1 VFESYRKFKKG
12 DEPLALLGV
21 GGRTAAY
28 YAGGQPTLLADPPTA
43 YAWLMGAP
51 QGQRRFVSV
60 RADQLA
66 RLNQLY
72 RAARR
77 TNLPVLDGRSSQIN
91 LVASEL
97 LPGEVSENPL
107 DKILLTAPPKPQRP
121 LDVNLEDKLQVI
133 GIDITDE
140 RGRLVDAVGP
150 GRTYHIKTY
159 IRVLAPMTTEWEG
172 FIHIDGYRRRHN
184 GDHKLCEGKYP
195 LSMWN
200 RADVV
205 VDDHQFKLEPN
216 FTQGSYTIYFGLY
229 SGETRLKVKSGP
241 HDGDNRIVAG
251 TLAVQ

>member
-1 VFESYRKFKKG
+1 MGDLLRGSRAAFLVAFAAFTGLVLSVEYYPTLANQLSPKEVFESYRKFKKG

-91 LVASEL
+91 LVASL
-97 LPGEVSENPL
+97 LGLLFLKEPATASTFAGLALMVS
-107 DKILLTAPPKPQRP
+107 A
-121 LDVNLEDKLQVI
+121 
-133 GIDITDE
+133 G
-140 RGRLVDAVGP
+140 GWMA
-150 GRTYHIKTY
+150 
-159 IRVLAPMTTEWEG
+159 
-172 FIHIDGYRRRHN
+172 
-184 GDHKLCEGKYP
+184 
-195 LSMWN
+195 
-200 RADVV
+200 
-205 VDDHQFKLEPN
+205 LEPPRSP
-216 FTQGSYTIYFGLY
+216 G
-229 SGETRLKVKSGP
+229 
-241 HDGDNRIVAG
+241 
-251 TLAVQ
+251 